1 MTRSEQFKNELI
13 ELLRKYDAEMV
24 AEEGTWLPVIRVD
37 SRAKWSED
45 GKTRTREPIRLIFED
60 MINGD

>member
-1 MTRSEQFKNELI
+1 MTRNEQFKQELI

-37 SRAKWSED
+37 SRAKYSED
-45 GKTRTREPIRLIFED
+45 GKTGTSEPIRLIFED